1 MNICKYS
8 LIMFYPT
15 PERLDQVV
23 AGAVF
28 HNSAMWDVRVGADI
42 HKMAAIDPSFKL
54 QRLELLREFVARGCS
69 TSQDLPGLRDYL
81 QSMRAAVYLHTSEDA
96 FFFSDKTHYER
107 QVQAVI
113 AESVDVAKPRAL
125 RRPRNRVRRDL
136 RSRFQQLKLWSKQNA
151 DIDRHRVVEQFL
163 LSEEHGIVAEFALKN
178 GAMHITETIDFDMQ
192 TATAKRVE
200 AQAKTLVLD
209 EAQRVFGDTTKKYVV
224 VAGANISGMEA
235 SVRLLQDRATVYS
248 LESDDDMHE
257 YMTLMASA
265 ASYQP
270 LIAP

>member
-28 HNSAMWDVRVGADI
+28 RNDTMWDVRVGADI
-42 HKMAAIDPSFKL
+42 HKMAAIDPSFKV
-54 QRLELLREFVARGCS
+54 QRLELLREFVAQGCS
-69 TSQDLPGLRDYL
+69 TSHSLSDLRNYL
-81 QSMRAAVYLHTSEDA
+81 QNMKAAVYLHSSEDA
-96 FFFSDKTHYER
+96 FYFSDKAHYER
-107 QVQAVI
+107 QVRAVI
-113 AESVDVAKPRAL
+113 AESVDVAKPRAA

-136 RSRFQQLKLWSKQNA
+136 RSRFQQLKLWSKQDA
-151 DIDRHRVVEQFL
+151 DINRHRVVEQFL
-163 LSEEHGIVAEFALKN
+163 LSADHGIVAEFALKN
-178 GAMHITETIDFDMQ
+178 GAMHITETIDFDLQ

-209 EAQRVFGDTTKKYVV
+209 EAQRVFGDATKKYVV
-224 VAGANISGMEA
+224 VAGAGISGMEA
-235 SVRLLQDRATVYS
+235 SVRLLQDRAAVYS
-248 LESDDDMHE
+248 IESDDDMRE
-257 YMTLMASA
+257 YMRLITSA

-270 LIAP
+270 LISP